1 MTIQDLI
8 DWFSQNQNFTLGY
21 FGGILVLSI
30 LTILVINQN
39 NIKSLKY
46 VLSAIVYA
54 VTIPGVLAVLLMLYA
69 LLMQR
74 TNILN
79 VSVVTYFVPIIAM
92 VITLIILNRKVKMRQ
107 IPGFDKLSSLII
119 MISIAFSI
127 VFVLQKTYFGVLFIG
142 GISQLFIAFIIL
154 LLILKVAW
162 SRLTK

>member
-21 FGGILVLSI
+21 FAIILITAL
-30 LTILVINQN
+30 LTIVVVNQN
-39 NIKSLKY
+39 NIKTLKY

-54 VTIPGVLAVLLMLYA
+54 VTIPGVLAILLLLYA

-79 VSVVTYFVPIIAM
+79 VSVITYFVPIIAM
-92 VITLIILNRKVKMRQ
+92 IITLIVLNKKISMSQ
-107 IPGFDKLSSLII
+107 IPGFDKLSSLLI
-119 MISIAFSI
+119 MIGIAFSI

-142 GISQLFIAFIIL
+142 GISQLFIVFIIL
-154 LLILKVAW
+154 LIILKVAW

>member
-21 FGGILVLSI
+21 FAVILALSI
-30 LTILVINQN
+30 LTILTINQN

-92 VITLIILNRKVKMRQ
+92 VITLVILNRKVKMRQ

-127 VFVLQKTYFGVLFIG
+127 VFVLQKTYFGILFIG

>member
-8 DWFSQNQNFTLGY
+8 NWFSQNQNFTLGY
-21 FGGILVLSI
+21 FGVILILSI
-30 LTILVINQN
+30 LTILVVNKN

-54 VTIPGVLAVLLMLYA
+54 VTIPGVLAILLMLYA

-79 VSVVTYFVPIIAM
+79 VSVITYFVPIIAM
-92 VITLIILNRKVKMRQ
+92 VITLIILNRKVTMRQ

-142 GISQLFIAFIIL
+142 GISQLFIAFVIL

>member
-154 LLILKVAW
+154 LLILKIAW

>member
-8 DWFSQNQNFTLGY
+8 NWFSQNHYITLGY
-21 FGGILVLSI
+21 FAVILIIAI
-30 LTILVINQN
+30 LTVVVINKN

-46 VLSAIVYA
+46 VLSAIVYG
-54 VTIPGVLAVLLMLYA
+54 VTIPGVLAILLMLYA

-74 TNILN
+74 TNILD
-79 VSVVTYFVPIIAM
+79 VSIVTYFVPIAAM
-92 VITLIILNRKVKMRQ
+92 ILTLIILNKKIAMSQ
-107 IPGFDKLSSLII
+107 IPGFGKLSSLLI

-142 GISQLFIAFIIL
+142 GVTQLFVVFIIL